1 MTKLLRSIAIAM
13 LLGFGFSAATA
24 PIAQVAQAAEKKK
37 KKKAGAKKATKKKG
51 DKAAAAAATEEAG
64 GEEGEEKDAAATT
77 KKEGDK
83 PGEDDQAPP
92 GEEAQVD
99 PTKREG
105 AASLKVD
112 TAIDQKQFART
123 QQADQKRDEAIEELK
138 KLIPKA
144 PASRKAEMIF
154 RLAELYWEK
163 SKYKFGLE
171 MTAFDKAYQ
180 DYADSGRAG
189 KEPSQKDYIR
199 ESELIK
205 QNALKLYEKVLAEY
219 PTYERNDE
227 VLFYLGYNE
236 YEAGNAKVAVSHYW
250 TLIKQFPNSR
260 LVPDAYLQ
268 LGEHF
273 FNSNNVDKAR
283 KAFERALASTQTRIY
298 NYALYKLAWCDYNVQ
313 EYASGITKLKEVI
326 DKSEKADQ
334 GDTKSVQL
342 KSEALG
348 DLARFF
354 SYVDEVET
362 AFDYFKKKGGED
374 IAVRYTTRLGSLF
387 DEQGKWPLQIK
398 TYKMLNEKYPMNG
411 KAPELQ
417 SLIVRAYSKLN
428 KKDMVRKEV
437 ERLVDLYRP
446 GTPWYEEQKRKNDKA
461 SLEYAYDLTE
471 SNLRDL
477 VTEYH
482 ADAQKRQDVPTYQL
496 ARDIYAK
503 YLDAFSDTESAYSM
517 RFFYAE
523 VLWALKQWKV
533 AAEQYDRIARAKVD
547 GKAKGKYARNA
558 AYNSILAWEKMS
570 LEGAEGKLDEKAKVD
585 EKQAKGKTDKNVTK
599 LTIAN
604 LSKEK
609 EYKEEPIPEV
619 EQKLSAACDLY
630 FDIADQK
637 DPDLPSIKFKAA
649 YLYYKH
655 NHFVSA
661 ASRYNEI
668 IERWPGDDL
677 SKKAANLILDSL
689 NVQEKWDELEKYARG
704 FKDNKKLV
712 GNDKTFAT
720 ETQELVEGASFKS
733 ILVAEKSARD
743 GSDRPGLAKAATRFA
758 SFQKEFPESQYADK
772 AVFNAVTIYDKA
784 DELDSA
790 IEAAELL
797 TKKYEKSD
805 LAERTH
811 FLLAGF
817 YERIAD
823 FETSADL
830 YAKFFEKYKKA
841 KNASDA
847 LYNSGLYYQGLG
859 NSKKALEKFELYTKE
874 FADKSDAADVY
885 WRTCEIQEE
894 DLQWKKAIECYGKFK
909 DKYKNASQAKVFES
923 RYRIALAQEQLKQKG
938 EAIKEY
944 KYLVANFSKLPA
956 ADQKAAGAQ
965 LAGAHAAFELLD
977 PEYTDYAKLKITLAK
992 QSLLAKANKAED
1004 LACVSS
1010 DSAKCKKEGKFL
1022 SILSYG
1028 NGDYGICALARMG
1041 QVYRGMADSIRNA
1054 PLPSRLDED
1063 QVEIYRAELDNVA
1076 LGPEEKAIEAFE
1088 RALGKAY
1095 ELNIYNKCTLTAQ
1108 NNLKELNPAKFPDQ
1122 QKRDFKGAEGFF
1134 VASVRGDVPK
1144 AAPAVEPTAP
1154 AKEDPAKV
1162 KEDKKDA
1169 KKPAPAVEEEG
1180 GDEGEEGEDEEVSD
1194 EEDSAAGRE

>member
-1 MTKLLRSIAIAM
+1 MTKVLRSIAIAM
-13 LLGFGFSAATA
+13 LLAFGFSAVTA

-37 KKKAGAKKATKKKG
+37 KKKGGAKKASKKKG
-51 DKAAAAAATEEAG
+51 EKAEDAAASGGE
-64 GEEGEEKDAAATT
+64 GEEGKDASA
-77 KKEGDK
+77 KEGDK
-83 PGEDDQAPP
+83 KEDETQAPP
-92 GEEAQVD
+92 GEEAAVD

-105 AASLKVD
+105 AASMKVE
-112 TAIDQKQFART
+112 TAIDQKTFART

-180 DYADSGRAG
+180 EYADSGRAG
-189 KEPSQKDYIR
+189 KEPAQKDYIR

-205 QNALKLYEKVLAEY
+205 QNALKLYEKVLGEY

-236 YEAGNAKVAVSHYW
+236 YEAGNAKTAVSHYW
-250 TLIKQFPNSR
+250 TLIKQFPQSR

-283 KAFERALASTQTRIY
+283 KAFERALASSQSRIY

-348 DLARFF
+348 DLSRFF

-398 TYKMLNEKYPMNG
+398 TYKMLNEKYPMNS

-417 SLIVRAYSKLN
+417 SLIVKAYSKLN

-496 ARDIYAK
+496 ARDIYSK
-503 YLDAFSDTESAYSM
+503 YLEAFSDTESAYSM

-523 VLWALKQWKV
+523 VLWALKEWQI
-533 AAEQYDRIARAKVD
+533 AAEQYDRIARTKGD

-570 LEGAEGKLDEKAKVD
+570 IEGPKGSLDATKKID
-585 EKQAKGKTDKNVTK
+585 EKQKKDKADTRTVTSLK
-599 LTIAN
+599 IAN
-604 LSKEK
+604 LDKAK
-609 EYKEEPIPEV
+609 TYKEETIPEV
-619 EQKLSAACDLY
+619 ELKLSQACDLY

-637 DPDLPSIKFKAA
+637 DPDLPAIKFKAA

-661 ASRYNEI
+661 AERYNEI
-668 IERWPGDDL
+668 ITRWPGDDL

-689 NVQEKWDELEKYARG
+689 NVQEKWDDLEKYARG

-712 GNDKTFAT
+712 GNDKTFAQ

-743 GSDRPGLAKAATRFA
+743 GTDRPGLAKAATRFA

-874 FADKSDAADVY
+874 FADKADASDVY

-894 DLQWKKAIECYGKFK
+894 DLQWKKAIECFAKFK
-909 DKYKNASQAKVFES
+909 DKYKTASQGKVFES

-944 KYLVANFSKLPA
+944 KYLVANYSKLPA
-956 ADQKAAGAQ
+956 ADQKAPGAQ

-977 PEYTDYAKLKITLAK
+977 PEYADYSKLKITLAK

-1010 DSAKCKKEGKFL
+1010 DAAKCKKEGKFL

-1054 PLPSRLDED
+1054 PLPARLDED

-1108 NNLKELNPAKFPDQ
+1108 NNLKELNPNKFPDQ

-1134 VASVRGDVPK
+1134 VASVRGEVPK
-1144 AAPAVEPTAP
+1144 AAPAVDPTPP
-1154 AKEDPAKV
+1154 AKEEPAK
-1162 KEDKKDA
+1162 KDDKKDA
-1169 KKPAPAVEEEG
+1169 KPAAPAEDE
-1180 GDEGEEGEDEEVSD
+1180 GDEGEGDDEEVSD